1 VASKHIRLL
10 PGTIVLNKW
19 TIDARIA
26 RGGVATVYEATH
38 RNGLKVALKVLHPEH
53 IGSFEVTSR
62 FAREGRIANG
72 IEHPGIVRVLD
83 DDVTADGRPF
93 LVMELLRGELLEERR
108 VKHGGQ
114 LPFAKAIAVGID
126 ILDVLAVAHAKQ
138 IIHRDIKPENIFIT
152 QDNVLKVLD
161 FGIAR
166 IKQTLGTAT
175 GLLLGTADFM
185 APEQA
190 LGISKEIDERTDV
203 WGVGATL
210 FALLSGQFVHQG
222 TSIAEVIRNVSG
234 NQARSLADAMPGAP
248 AKLVETVDRALRFQ
262 KRERWQSAR
271 EMQDAL
277 ADSLR
282 LLAKERLGATFPD
295 AVIQTRTQ
303 ADVDELVTVRK
314 PKGEVAALRQA
325 LKTLNLE
332 TDVVTVKE
340 RMPSALWRDLGD
352 DETEHTIREEHPPVR
367 WPATSEQSPDE
378 EDEPVVEA
386 FSNRVTRS
394 AAPARLAL
402 AATALLVL
410 LAVLAY
416 SHC

>member
-1 VASKHIRLL
+1 L

-53 IGSFEVTSR
+53 IGSIEVTSR

-83 DDVTADGRPF
+83 DDVLADGRPF

-108 VKHGGQ
+108 VTHGGQ
-114 LPFAKAIAVGID
+114 LPLAKAIAVGID

-175 GLLLGTADFM
+175 GLLLGTAYFM

-190 LGISKEIDERTDV
+190 LGIAKEIDERTDV

-210 FALLSGQFVHQG
+210 FVLLSGQSVHQG
-222 TSIAEVIRNVSG
+222 ASLTEVIRNVSQS
-234 NQARSLADAMPGAP
+234 QARSLGELLPDLP
-248 AKLVETVDRALRFQ
+248 AVLVKTVDRALRF
-262 KRERWQSAR
+262 KKGERWQSAR

-282 LLAKERLGATFPD
+282 LLAQERLGATFPD

-314 PKGEVAALRQA
+314 PKSEVAALRQA

-352 DETEHTIREEHPPVR
+352 DETEHTLREERPPVQ
-367 WPATSEQSPDE
+367 WPATE
-378 EDEPVVEA
+378 EEHAAEA
-386 FSNRVTRS
+386 FSNRVTLS